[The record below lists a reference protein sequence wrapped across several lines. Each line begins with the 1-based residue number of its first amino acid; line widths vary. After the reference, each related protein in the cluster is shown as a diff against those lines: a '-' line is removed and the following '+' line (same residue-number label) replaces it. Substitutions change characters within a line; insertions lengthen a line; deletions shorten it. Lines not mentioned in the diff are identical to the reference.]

1 MDDISINV
9 LELLGMVISA
19 WVLVV
24 MCEDLPTQA
33 SDRVLLRGDN
43 EAAVQWVRRC
53 RGSKE
58 PRSGALMRF
67 LGVLEIY
74 SGWNLYALHVPG
86 VLNDIA
92 DGIPRCK

>member
-53 RGSKE
+53 RGGKQ
-58 PRSGALMRF
+58 P
-67 LGVLEIY
+67 
-74 SGWNLYALHVPG
+74 
-86 VLNDIA
+86 
-92 DGIPRCK
+92 